1 MQTDS
6 DFGLVISDLEMP
18 RMNGYELLSTI
29 RGRPATAE
37 LPLVVMT
44 TRAGEKHQRLAF
56 QLGANDY
63 FSKPVDEALLL
74 RRLDSILS
82 TT

>member
-1 MQTDS
+1 MGS
-6 DFGLVISDLEMP
+6 EMC
-18 RMNGYELLSTI
+18 I
-29 RGRPATAE
+29 RDR
-37 LPLVVMT
+37 VVMT

-74 RRLDSILS
+74 RRLGSMLGE
-82 TT
+82 T